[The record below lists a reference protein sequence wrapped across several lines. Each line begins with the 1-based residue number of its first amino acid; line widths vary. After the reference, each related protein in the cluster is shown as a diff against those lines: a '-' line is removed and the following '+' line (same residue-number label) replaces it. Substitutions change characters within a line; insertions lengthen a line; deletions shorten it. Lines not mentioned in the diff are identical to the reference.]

1 MVVVVVVNRSGG
13 SSGIIQINAKHRLLS
28 CPTTDRCYRSTG
40 PWLLPDY
47 HTGVTM
53 SDQVCSFSA
62 SFPRSR
68 DMGFLGVA
76 DGGLEIGTP
85 GFAGCRYPVL
95 ISQRGQ
101 RQIPYSLTP
110 REEQGNERQEGENRF
125 LK

>member
-1 MVVVVVVNRSGG
+1 MGLYRLTLSTGCCLVLLQT
-13 SSGIIQINAKHRLLS
+13 GITGAL
-28 CPTTDRCYRSTG
+28 G
-40 PWLLPDY
+40 PWLLPGY
-47 HTGVTM
+47 PTGVTM
-53 SDQVCSFSA
+53 SGQVCSFSA
-62 SFPRSR
+62 SLPRSR

-110 REEQGNERQEGENRF
+110 REEQGNGR
-125 LK
+125 